1 MSVMHVLFPT
11 VLSVL
16 NVDSNRNIDNN
27 FDSVESEVLPL
38 EKTTSVTPKN
48 SELNQLLTLT
58 EFDDIFQIN
67 RERLICCSIILNWL
81 QELLLADLPHT
92 GWVQIKWN
100 LSNKKL
106 PLWRSK
112 ELWRMLL
119 LTADTTWPASHC
131 SCQEGWWRLV
141 PVYWFSQT

>member
-38 EKTTSVTPKN
+38 EKTTSVTPEN

-67 RERLICCSIILNWL
+67 RERLICCSIILN
-81 QELLLADLPHT
+81 
-92 GWVQIKWN
+92 
-100 LSNKKL
+100 
-106 PLWRSK
+106 
-112 ELWRMLL
+112 
-119 LTADTTWPASHC
+119 
-131 SCQEGWWRLV
+131 
-141 PVYWFSQT
+141 